1 MEKYKVSVEF
11 LKAKVE
17 LEELNFNT
25 TEEIPPLE
33 GIIGQERAK
42 RALEFGLKIKSKG
55 YNIFV
60 SGITGSGRTTSVEQA
75 VKEIAEKGKTPDD
88 WCYVYNFSNPDT
100 PQALRFPPGKA
111 IEFKRDM
118 EMLVNDLKVEIPKT
132 FESKIYEEHRNQI
145 IKEFQNKKNE
155 LFEKIEEDAKQ
166 ANFAI
171 KHTPGGRILFVPLIE
186 GQQLKEEDIE
196 KLTEEAKNEIEKK
209 QEILYEELEEILRK
223 IRELEKET
231 KEKLSKLE
239 RETAEFTI
247 SPKIQELK
255 EKYKDY
261 RDVCKYLDDVLKN
274 MIENIEDFKEKKEIE
289 ILPGIKFPDR
299 ESSLYRYTV
308 NVLIDNSKTK
318 GAPVVKET
326 NPTAYNLCGRIEY
339 RPQFGAMVTDFTMIK
354 PGALHKANGGY
365 LILQVLDV
373 LKNYFSWETLKRAL
387 KNNEIIIEDLNEQFR
402 LINTPTLRPTPIPL
416 DVKVILIGH
425 PIFYYLLYAYDE
437 DFRKLFKV
445 RADFSMIMNKDRE
458 GIKSYASFISKICRE
473 ENLKHFDKFA
483 VGKIIEYGSRI
494 VEDRNKLT
502 TRFIEIADIV
512 REANFWAEMDNSNI
526 VQEKHVK
533 KALEEKVYRSNLIEK
548 RIEELI
554 KEGTIIV
561 DTDGEK
567 VGEINGLSY
576 ISIGDYSFG
585 KPTKITCNVYVG
597 RSGVINIDRE
607 VKLAGRIHNKGFLIL
622 NNYINEKFGQE
633 GIIAFSAS
641 ICFEQL
647 YEEIEGDSASSTEIY
662 VLLSALSN
670 VPIKQGIAVTG
681 SVNQKGEI
689 QPVGGINEKIEGF
702 YYTCK
707 TKGLTGMQGVI
718 IPERNLKHLVLNDE
732 VIEAVEKGSFH
743 IWAVKTIDQGI
754 EILTGIPAGERKPD
768 GTYPEGTINY
778 LVSKRIKELTE
789 KYLETSK
796 GKIRKDQKNKEA
808 KK

>member
-11 LKAKVE
+11 LKAKVS
-17 LEELNFNT
+17 LDDLNFNT
-25 TEEIPPLE
+25 TEEVPPLE

-60 SGITGSGRTTSVEQA
+60 SGITGSGRTSFVEQT
-75 VKEIAEKGKTPDD
+75 VKEIAQKGKTPDD
-88 WCYVYNFSNPDT
+88 WCYVYNFANPDN
-100 PQALRFPPGKA
+100 PKALRFPPGKA

-118 EMLVNDLKVEIPKT
+118 EMLINDLKVELPKT

-155 LFEKIEEDAKQ
+155 LFERIEAEAKQ

-171 KHTPGGRILFVPLIE
+171 RHTPAGIMFIPLIE

-196 KLTEEAKNEIEKK
+196 KLTEEAKNEIRKK
-209 QEILYEELEEILRK
+209 QEILYEELEEVLRK

-247 SPKIQELK
+247 SPKINELK
-255 EKYKDY
+255 EKYKDHEE
-261 RDVCKYLDDVLKN
+261 VCKYLDDVFKD
-274 MIENIEDFKEKKEIE
+274 MIENVDDFKEKKEIE

-308 NVLIDNSKTK
+308 NVLIDNSQTK

-365 LILQVLDV
+365 LILQILDV
-373 LKNYFSWETLKRAL
+373 LKNYFAWETLKRAL

-402 LINTPTLRPTPIPL
+402 LINTPTLRPAPIPL
-416 DVKVILIGH
+416 DVKVVLIGH
-425 PIFYYLLYAYDE
+425 PIFYYLLYTYDE
-437 DFRKLFKV
+437 DFKKLFKV
-445 RADFSMIMNKDRE
+445 RADFSTIMDKDEE
-458 GIKSYASFISKICRE
+458 GIKSYVSFISKICRE

-494 VEDRNKLT
+494 VEDRDKLT

-512 REANFWAEMDNSNI
+512 REAHFWAEMDNSPI

-533 KALEEKVYRSNLIEK
+533 KALEEKVFRSNLIEK

-576 ISIGDYSFG
+576 ISLGNYSFG

-597 RSGVINIDRE
+597 KSGVINIDRE

-622 NNYINEKFGQE
+622 NNYIYEKFGQE

-670 VPIKQGIAVTG
+670 IPIKQGIAVTG

-707 TKGLTGMQGVI
+707 TKGLTGKQGVI

-732 VIEAVEKGSFH
+732 VIEAIEKGLFH

-754 EILTGIPAGERKPD
+754 EILTGIPAGEKRPD

-778 LVSKRIKELTE
+778 LVAKRIKELTE
-789 KYLETSK
+789 KYLESLK
-796 GKIRKDQKNKEA
+796 GKRQKYKGAE
-808 KK
+808 K